1 MYLTILP
8 QVPALLVFGSLPLWA
23 QVCTGLPDGPGDTSK
38 FLDKPVTRAYRI
50 SVTPGGPAFRVTV
63 YPLLDHNEN
72 RPVHAGNIEIA
83 RCQDG
88 RRIQILPIQATQ
100 PINFAA
106 TFVAQDINFDGY
118 TDFSVLS
125 EFAAKYGSRSYWI
138 YDPRSESFVVNGFTR
153 ELSENCM
160 GNEWHGG
167 CWKANTIDFDPGRR
181 EVSLHYLIGVGQC
194 GGPVDRYR
202 IQDGQLIV
210 VHKEVLERSPEKC
223 TITVSDRTGSTMR
236 VTAVHRFDGN
246 GSPLG
251 SSGH

>member
-1 MYLTILP
+1 MYLTTLRH
-8 QVPALLVFGSLPLWA
+8 VPALLFFGGLPLSA
-23 QVCTGLPDGPGDTSK
+23 QVCNGLPGGPGDSSK
-38 FLDKPVTRAYRI
+38 FLDKPVTKAYRI

-63 YPLLDHNEN
+63 HPLLDHNEN

-88 RRIQILPIQATQ
+88 RQVQILSIQASQ

-118 TDFSVLS
+118 ADFSVLS

-138 YDPRSESFVVNGFTR
+138 YDPRSESFVENGFTR

-160 GNEWHGG
+160 GSEWHGG

-181 EVSLHYLIGVGQC
+181 EVSVHYLIGVGQC

-202 IQDGQLIV
+202 IQDGRLIV

-236 VTAVHRFDGN
+236 VTTVHRFDGK
-246 GSPLG
+246 GSLLG